1 MLQTPKISSP
11 TVHCLTLTLILALAR
26 HLQVHGGQAQLVGLL
41 RGQVFG
47 RRLLLLH
54 GVADAEAAPHGGHL
68 SIELLPRDLVV
79 KAQPAELDLH
89 PEGTCAKKR
98 RQCEVRVSGR
108 NGMGR
113 GTGKNRIQVIESK
126 VC

>member
-1 MLQTPKISSP
+1 M
-11 TVHCLTLTLILALAR
+11 HCLTLTLILALAR

-47 RRLLLLH
+47 RLLLLLH

-79 KAQPAELDLH
+79 EAQPAELDLH

-98 RQCEVRVSGR
+98 RRCEV
-108 NGMGR
+108 
-113 GTGKNRIQVIESK
+113 
-126 VC
+126 